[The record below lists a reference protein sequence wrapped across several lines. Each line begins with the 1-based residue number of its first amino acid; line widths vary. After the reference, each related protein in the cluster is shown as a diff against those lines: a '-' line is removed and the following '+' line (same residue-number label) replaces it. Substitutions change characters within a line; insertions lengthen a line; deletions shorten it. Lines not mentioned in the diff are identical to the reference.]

1 MTKFVKLK
9 KKIFI
14 IVNQWTFIYDSK
26 EDFSCGVKDFI
37 IAIFSNQFP
46 QYLQSI
52 YYVPG
57 VG

>member
-1 MTKFVKLK
+1 MDF
-9 KKIFI
+9 
-14 IVNQWTFIYDSK
+14 FIYDSK
-26 EDFSCGVKDFI
+26 DDSSIGVKDFI

-57 VG
+57 VGRLPEM